1 MMKNWFWVLLLCTSS
16 FSLMATP
23 KDEINLLLNQQEVDW
38 NNGDIQAYLQGYW
51 QDDKLTFVAKGKF
64 NHGWAN
70 LFKSYLRSYP
80 DVASMGK
87 LDFHHLDIKVLS
99 DDAALVS
106 GRWELKRAKD
116 NPKGVFTVLVQR
128 INDRWLITHDH
139 STD

>member
-1 MMKNWFWVLLLCTSS
+1 MMKNWLWVLLLCTS

-51 QDDKLTFVAKGKF
+51 QDDKLIFVSKGKF

-70 LFKSYLRSYP
+70 LLKSYQRSYP

-87 LDFHHLDIKVLS
+87 LDFNQLDIKVLS
-99 DDAALVS
+99 DNAALVS

-116 NPKGVFTVLVQR
+116 NPNGIFTVLVQR
-128 INDRWLITHDH
+128 INDRWQITHDH